1 MGRTTRS
8 VGSSRVM
15 IVISRAFPEVLVRS
29 CVRMVIAQV
38 FDD

>member
-1 MGRTTRS
+1 MGRTTMS

-15 IVISRAFPEVLVRS
+15 MVISRAFHVVSVRS